1 MGYQTEVK
9 IGGPLRLPASAALV
23 AQANP
28 EGRGVVWDSSN
39 ANLVLAGDD
48 DRVEYIVDEIHSS
61 DSEASV
67 YPFSAER
74 NFRVR
79 AGATV
84 GAVAKG
90 KLIKVDTS
98 GGVFV
103 LGGGVS
109 DVNVAVCEEPSGNS
123 GALLVRAL
131 PGGTVTT

>member
-9 IGGPLRLPASAALV
+9 TGGPLRLPASAALV

-28 EGRGVVWDSSN
+28 EGRGVIWDNAN
-39 ANLVLAGDD
+39 ANLILAGDD
-48 DRVEYIVDEIHSS
+48 DRVEYIVDEIHSA

-67 YPFSAER
+67 LPFSAER

-79 AGATV
+79 AGSTV

-90 KLIKVDTS
+90 KLIKVDAT

-103 LGGGVS
+103 LGGAAS

-123 GALLVRAL
+123 GRLLVRPL